1 MILLFLEN
9 FFISLSA
16 VFANKT
22 RSILTALG
30 IIIGV
35 VSVTMMGT
43 LISGLDKTF
52 ESSMSWLGKD
62 ILYVSRYEWFGDMEW
77 WEVRNRPR
85 IRPEY
90 VDKVKERS
98 KYALAVAPVMQRGA
112 SLSLG
117 EKETRTEIFGT
128 NEDYMETIT
137 TNIVQGRFFSKNE
150 DRSGARVT
158 VIGDGI
164 KEAFFGDNDPIG
176 KYIKIDNIKFRVIG
190 VLEKQGKFL
199 GLFSV
204 DKQAILPIGAYNR
217 IFSKRGWMRLS
228 IKIPENKIE
237 EGFSS
242 SEIRPKVVPGEYTAR
257 VNYEGLKLEEK
268 ITVVG
273 DNRIKMPVDDYRKK
287 LKALLT
293 LRDLLSRTHK
303 LIDKVSFSADQLE
316 DLIKKLNDASSQ
328 DSKDAMK
335 IHKKILEHKFEF
347 LMRPPPSMTYRQ
359 KPRLR
364 EEIRSLMSAIDN
376 TTNPP
381 TAPQIE
387 RIASLIKEVD
397 EQEETILSNE
407 SELLNLN
414 RKLSSLPQIIY

>member
-1 MILLFLEN
+1 MTSLFIEN
-9 FFISLSA
+9 LFISLSSI
-16 VFANKT
+16 FANKT

-30 IIIGV
+30 ITIGV

-52 ESSMSWLGKD
+52 ENSMSWLGKD

-90 VDKVKERS
+90 VDKVKQRS

-112 SLSLG
+112 SLSRG

-150 DRSGARVT
+150 DRSGSRVT

-164 KEAFFGDNDPIG
+164 KEAFFGDQDPIG
-176 KYIKIDNIKFRVIG
+176 EYIKIDNIKFRVIG

-228 IKIPENKIE
+228 IKIPEDKIE
-237 EGFSS
+237 EGLDEISS
-242 SEIRPKVVPGEYTAR
+242 VMRHIR
-257 VNYEGLKLEEK
+257 GLKPNQKNDFAINQTKAFEK
-268 ITVVG
+268 NYNALKLAIGGTGTFIT
-273 DNRIKMPVDDYRKK
+273 
-287 LKALLT
+287 
-293 LRDLLSRTHK
+293 LLSLIVGGIGVMNIMFVSVKERTREIGVRK
-303 LIDKVSFSADQLE
+303 AIGATKG
-316 DLIKKLNDASSQ
+316 
-328 DSKDAMK
+328 M
-335 IHKKILEHKFEF
+335 ILGQF
-347 LMRPPPSMTYRQ
+347 LMEAVSICLIAGFIGLSISYMLSIILNKIFPSTLDIWLAMFSIFISIIVGVISGIIPSYRAANLD
-359 KPRLR
+359 PIDSLR
-364 EEIRSLMSAIDN
+364 YE
-376 TTNPP
+376 
-381 TAPQIE
+381 
-387 RIASLIKEVD
+387 
-397 EQEETILSNE
+397 
-407 SELLNLN
+407 
-414 RKLSSLPQIIY
+414 